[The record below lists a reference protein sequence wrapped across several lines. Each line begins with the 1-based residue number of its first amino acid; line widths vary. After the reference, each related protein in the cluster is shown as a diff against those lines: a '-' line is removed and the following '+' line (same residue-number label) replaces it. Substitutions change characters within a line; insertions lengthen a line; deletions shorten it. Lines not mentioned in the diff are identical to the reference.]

1 MSNKHSSQLNLL
13 SFFSDQQNFQ
23 KVQDNFQK
31 IALITACSK
40 KKLLRPAPAK
50 ELYQGSMF
58 KKARRIAEK
67 LRADFFILSAKYGLI
82 GENKIIRPYD
92 TVIRYKKD
100 IKELQKRLDPVLLQH
115 LETYDKVF
123 LIMGSKY
130 QEVLLP
136 FWENINFYCLESKLG
151 MGEYMHLMSEFI
163 ALNSEDLV
171 KALEDHSKSMRKE
184 K

>member
-40 KKLLRPAPAK
+40 KKLLRTAPAK

-58 KKARRIAEK
+58 KKARRIAQK
-67 LRADFFILSAKYGLI
+67 IHADFFILSAKYGLI
-82 GENKIIRPYD
+82 GESKIIRPYD

-100 IKELQKRLDPVLLQH
+100 IKELQKRLD
-115 LETYDKVF
+115 
-123 LIMGSKY
+123 S
-130 QEVLLP
+130 
-136 FWENINFYCLESKLG
+136 
-151 MGEYMHLMSEFI
+151 
-163 ALNSEDLV
+163 AL
-171 KALEDHSKSMRKE
+171 
-184 K
+184 